1 MRCFKLRALCKW
13 GGFIRGNGMKECRI
27 EISDKITSEIASCLA
42 DGLDRVNDEYIG
54 YDNRRP
60 W

>member
-1 MRCFKLRALCKW
+1 
-13 GGFIRGNGMKECRI
+13 MKECRI
-27 EISDKITSEIASCLA
+27 EISDKITSEIASCLV

>member
-1 MRCFKLRALCKW
+1 
-13 GGFIRGNGMKECRI
+13 MKECRI
-27 EISDKITSEIASCLA
+27 EISDKITSEIASCLV

-60 W
+60 R